1 MVRFGDVVSNV
12 NENTRDP
19 RSLGLD
25 RVVGLDHLD
34 PESLPLR
41 RWDLLEEMPDG
52 TSFTRTF
59 KAGQVLFG
67 KRRAYQRKVAVPDFS
82 GICSGDILVFESS
95 TEDLLQAFLP
105 YVVQSAGF
113 FDHALG
119 TSAGSLSPRTKWQE
133 LAKYEF
139 ALPPIDEQE
148 RIAEVMAA
156 IDETGNACLHVAN
169 SAFRTSQAIT
179 RAALEGPGIEVVRLE
194 ELAEIQYG
202 LTLNAT
208 RRELPMQLDYL
219 RVANVHRDRLDL
231 SEIKKVG
238 ATERDVEKYSLHQ
251 GDILVVEGHASS
263 AEVGRAAGWDGP
275 PQGCPSMLHQ
285 NHVLRVRCR
294 SKLDADYALAAINSH
309 MGQQYF
315 LSRAKSTSGLN
326 TINSNVLKAFPMP
339 MIELPAQKRIA
350 EELQGSKRVVLAAEE
365 SLKHSRSLRIEL
377 LRTLLGGSSVR

>member
-1 MVRFGDVVSNV
+1 MSTHSTLPEGWRMVRFGDVVSNV

-67 KRRAYQRKVAVPDFS
+67 KRRAYQRKVAVPDFG

-105 YVVQSAGF
+105 YIVQSAGF

-148 RIAEVMAA
+148 RLVEVLGAAEKVLERCRSAHSIAKRQVCNLS
-156 IDETGNACLHVAN
+156 IQLTTTG
-169 SAFRTSQAIT
+169 F
-179 RAALEGPGIEVVRLE
+179 
-194 ELAEIQYG
+194 
-202 LTLNAT
+202 T
-208 RRELPMQLDYL
+208 RRVPLLDVATAL
-219 RVANVHRDRLDL
+219 NSQRVPVNDGERAKRPGSVPYYGANGQVGTIDR
-231 SEIKKVG
+231 EIFD
-238 ATERDVEKYSLHQ
+238 EP
-251 GDILVVEGHASS
+251 LVLF
-263 AEVGRAAGWDGP
+263 AEDGGQFDQWRTKAVAYRIDGP
-275 PQGCPSMLHQ
+275 SWVNNHA
-285 NHVLRVRCR
+285 HVLRADAVPTGWLYFNLRNFDFTRFVVGTTRTKLNR
-294 SKLDADYALAAINSH
+294 SALERLTVGIPEDLDRRLA
-309 MGQQYF
+309 
-315 LSRAKSTSGLN
+315 
-326 TINSNVLKAFPMP
+326 VL
-339 MIELPAQKRIA
+339 ESA
-350 EELQGSKRVVLAAEE
+350 EECEK
-365 SLKHSRSLRIEL
+365 SLEAHVEMSLGL
-377 LRTLLGGSSVR
+377 LRVLTSRLLGGAS

>member
-148 RIAEVMAA
+148 RIVDLLRNSDFG
-156 IDETGNACLHVAN
+156 IETL
-169 SAFRTSQAIT
+169 S
-179 RAALEGPGIEVVRLE
+179 EVVRRGLILARSVFE
-194 ELAEIQYG
+194 ERVEESGVPPFLLKDYASLRRGYSFRGTDYSGETGHAFMTLASVRKGGGYRDEGIKYVKNAPKSEDRVKSGDLLIANTDLTPGREFIGRPFLVPEEMEGAGFSHHLSRVCLQDESLGQWLFWEMQTKTSRRFVRSRSRGSTVIMLDMKGMGEWPIRVPDAEIRNQI
-202 LTLNAT
+202 LK
-208 RRELPMQLDYL
+208 E
-219 RVANVHRDRLDL
+219 
-231 SEIKKVG
+231 VG
-238 ATERDVEKYSLHQ
+238 AAVET
-251 GDILVVEGHASS
+251 AAS
-263 AEVGRAAGWDGP
+263 AETVATF
-275 PQGCPSMLHQ
+275 
-285 NHVLRVRCR
+285 LRLTR
-294 SKLDADYALAAINSH
+294 
-309 MGQQYF
+309 
-315 LSRAKSTSGLN
+315 
-326 TINSNVLKAFPMP
+326 
-339 MIELPAQKRIA
+339 
-350 EELQGSKRVVLAAEE
+350 
-365 SLKHSRSLRIEL
+365 
-377 LRTLLGGSSVR
+377 RTLLNELLGVEPDVH